1 LSRFVFS
8 SSHSHVVLYV
18 AVIMDLLLLFSWPLM
33 LRPHHLR
40 ALAILVTLVSLSLL
54 FSTFSMRSG
63 ENRMWMMDPA
73 GRQQQYTG
81 GRVVMSAVDPTA
93 SSAASEAALSKGPI
107 TLEEETS
114 SSSSSAS
121 FTLTT
126 ASSARPSSKS
136 NYKFGVGEVYQI
148 TRKSLK
154 PRNPAAAVVKVICCS
169 HFFNEEFLT
178 ITIGMINLRRTKSN
192 LMDSFCR

>member
-1 LSRFVFS
+1 
-8 SSHSHVVLYV
+8 
-18 AVIMDLLLLFSWPLM
+18 MDLLLLFSWPLM

-93 SSAASEAALSKGPI
+93 SATSEAAAAALSKGPI
-107 TLEEETS
+107 TAEETS
-114 SSSSSAS
+114 SSSSSSSLAS

-126 ASSARPSSKS
+126 ASSSSARPSSQS

-154 PRNPAAAVVKVICCS
+154 PRNPAAAVAKVICCS
-169 HFFNEEFLT
+169 HFFQRIESIFY
-178 ITIGMINLRRTKSN
+178 S
-192 LMDSFCR
+192 

>member
-1 LSRFVFS
+1 
-8 SSHSHVVLYV
+8 
-18 AVIMDLLLLFSWPLM
+18 MDLLLLFSWPLM

-81 GRVVMSAVDPTA
+81 GRVVMSAVDPT
-93 SSAASEAALSKGPI
+93 SATAEAFSKSPI
-107 TLEEETS
+107 TVEEG
-114 SSSSSAS
+114 SSSSSAG

-126 ASSARPSSKS
+126 ASSSAQPSSSRQS
-136 NYKFGVGEVYQI
+136 NHKLGVGEVYQI

-154 PRNPAAAVVKVICCS
+154 LSHLHPAAVVKVIC
-169 HFFNEEFLT
+169 
-178 ITIGMINLRRTKSN
+178 
-192 LMDSFCR
+192 

>member
-1 LSRFVFS
+1 
-8 SSHSHVVLYV
+8 
-18 AVIMDLLLLFSWPLM
+18 M

-63 ENRMWMMDPA
+63 ENRMWMMDSA

-93 SSAASEAALSKGPI
+93 SSATSEAAALSKI
-107 TLEEETS
+107 NAEETS
-114 SSSSSAS
+114 SSSSSSSLAS

-126 ASSARPSSKS
+126 ASSARPSSQS

-154 PRNPAAAVVKVICCS
+154 PRNPAAAVAKVICCS
-169 HFFNEEFLT
+169 HFFQR
-178 ITIGMINLRRTKSN
+178 IGI
-192 LMDSFCR
+192 F

>member
-1 LSRFVFS
+1 
-8 SSHSHVVLYV
+8 
-18 AVIMDLLLLFSWPLM
+18 MDLLLLFSWPLM

-63 ENRMWMMDPA
+63 ENRMWMMDSA

-93 SSAASEAALSKGPI
+93 SSATSEAAALSKGPI
-107 TLEEETS
+107 NAEETS
-114 SSSSSAS
+114 SSSSSSSLAS

-126 ASSARPSSKS
+126 ASSARPSSQS

-154 PRNPAAAVVKVICCS
+154 PRNPAAAVAKVICCS
-169 HFFNEEFLT
+169 HFFQR
-178 ITIGMINLRRTKSN
+178 IGI
-192 LMDSFCR
+192 F

>member
-1 LSRFVFS
+1 
-8 SSHSHVVLYV
+8 
-18 AVIMDLLLLFSWPLM
+18 M

-93 SSAASEAALSKGPI
+93 SSATSEAAAAALSKGPI
-107 TLEEETS
+107 TAEETS
-114 SSSSSAS
+114 SSSSSSSLAS

-126 ASSARPSSKS
+126 ASSSSARPSSQS

-154 PRNPAAAVVKVICCS
+154 PRNPAAVVAKVICCS
-169 HFFNEEFLT
+169 HFFQRIEF
-178 ITIGMINLRRTKSN
+178 
-192 LMDSFCR
+192 FFYF